1 MESLDY
7 LKIPPMQINQV
18 SNPNTLLDY
27 FHIFNDNVS
36 CKVFPN
42 LGASVQE
49 LTINSI
55 PVIDGIDIDKSGLED
70 YKNTYKS
77 SLLFPFP
84 NRVQDGLYIF
94 NQEPYRLN
102 INEKPLNNTIHG
114 LVFNKKFELEKSEA
128 KDSEATLTLSYTS
141 HGDLEGFPFSFKFSV
156 SYFLNTSGKLTVL
169 FSAENLGDKAFPF
182 GFGWHPYFNCTTIAN
197 NSLTFKGKDQFI
209 NSERNIPIEFVPS
222 KLKDTFLIKDQ
233 FFDDAFTLY
242 TPAVQLEDENYS
254 LDLDFKNNTDAYLQI
269 YTPPHRKSIAI
280 EPMTCPAD
288 AFNNKYGL
296 KILQPKKSYA
306 WEMRLTIKKKR

>member
-1 MESLDY
+1 
-7 LKIPPMQINQV
+7 MQINQV
-18 SNPNTLLDY
+18 ANSNTLLDY
-27 FHIFNDNVS
+27 IHIFNDNVS

-49 LTINSI
+49 LTINTI
-55 PVIDGIDIDKSGLED
+55 PIINGIDIDDSGLED

-94 NQEPYRLN
+94 NQEPYQLKT
-102 INEKPLNNTIHG
+102 NEKPLNNAIHG
-114 LVFNKKFELEKSEA
+114 LVFDKKFELEKSEA

-141 HGDLEGFPFSFKFSV
+141 NGDLEGFPFSFKFSV
-156 SYFLNTSGKLTVL
+156 SYFLNAIGELTVR

-197 NSLTFKGKDQFI
+197 NSLTFKGKDQFV

-222 KLKDTFLIKDQ
+222 KLSDTFLIKDQ
-233 FFDDAFTLY
+233 FFDDAFTLH
-242 TPAVQLEDENYS
+242 TPAVQLEDENYT
-254 LDLDFKNNTDAYLQI
+254 LDLGFENNTKAYLQI
-269 YTPPHRKSIAI
+269 YTPPHRKTIAI

-296 KILQPKKSYA
+296 KILQPKESYA
-306 WEMRLTIKKKR
+306 WEMRLTIKTKR